1 MSRLRYSSDPLTG
14 TQHYVQYDAGEDAIH
29 WTSEQDVQGLV
40 AFNREMFNE
49 APARWK
55 DGQHVAFLPDIFVM
69 KLMREGILHDSKRLK
84 RWLNDPDHRAFRT
97 RPGTL

>member
-1 MSRLRYSSDPLTG
+1 MERRPYCVDPLTG
-14 TQHYVQYDAGEDAIH
+14 TLHYVDYDADADALH
-29 WTSEQDVQGLV
+29 YTSEQEAGPLLDL
-40 AFNREMFNE
+40 NRKMYND
-49 APARWK
+49 APTRWK
-55 DGQHVAFLPDIFVM
+55 EGQHVAFLPDIFVM